1 MGNEI
6 NDSGLLESLV
16 EDIREFTD
24 GMEASEGEWGYSL
37 RKVKN
42 TLERR
47 RVWEASL
54 RGNSLELTVNE
65 WSLHLFL
72 REGVL
77 QVGWEEIPLPT
88 FDMAVATLNHLEG
101 ILPWY
106 ITRVRALKD
115 KTSLEEARIKQ
126 LNRICEATVMP
137 AIGPMAEAA
146 SLICTVRA
154 RNDSVS
160 IVLKDRKG
168 KSRSFRIGFER
179 PIQDSLGPVMEY
191 IKSVAAKGAGN
202 ISPAP
207 CCLRELCGISRALRN
222 RSRSDGSRPSGSRTR
237 TGAYTPP

>member
-1 MGNEI
+1 MGKEI
-6 NDSGLLESLV
+6 NDSGLLVSLV
-16 EDIREFTD
+16 EDIREFTG
-24 GMEASEGEWGYSL
+24 GMEASDGEWGYSL

-42 TLERR
+42 TLGRR

-146 SLICTVRA
+146 SLICTVRV

-160 IVLKDRKG
+160 IILKDRKG
-168 KSRSFRIGFER
+168 KRRSFRVGFER

-191 IKSVAAKGAGN
+191 IKSAAAKGAGN
-202 ISPAP
+202 LSPTP
-207 CCLRELCGISRALRN
+207 C
-222 RSRSDGSRPSGSRTR
+222 
-237 TGAYTPP
+237 Y

>member
-16 EDIREFTD
+16 EEIREVAD
-24 GMEASEGEWGYSL
+24 GMVATDGEWGYSL
-37 RKVKN
+37 RKVKD
-42 TLERR
+42 TLGRR
-47 RVWEASL
+47 RVWDAAL
-54 RGNSLELTVNE
+54 RGHCLELTVNE
-65 WSLHLFL
+65 WPVHMFL
-72 REGVL
+72 REGIL

-88 FDMAVATLNHLEG
+88 FDIAVATLNHLEG

-106 ITRVRALKD
+106 ITRVKALKD

-146 SLICTVRA
+146 SLICTVRV

-160 IVLKDRKG
+160 IILKDRKG
-168 KSRSFRIGFER
+168 KRRSFRVGFER

-191 IKSVAAKGAGN
+191 IKSAAAKGAGN
-202 ISPAP
+202 LSPTP
-207 CCLRELCGISRALRN
+207 C
-222 RSRSDGSRPSGSRTR
+222 
-237 TGAYTPP
+237 Y

>member
-1 MGNEI
+1 MLDREY
-6 NDSGLLESLV
+6 NDSVLLESLV

-24 GMEASEGEWGYSL
+24 GMEVSEGKGEYSI
-37 RKVKN
+37 RKVRDSIRYSH
-42 TLERR
+42 LLR
-47 RVWEASL
+47 ADL
-54 RGNSLELTVNE
+54 RGHCLELTVNE

-106 ITRVRALKD
+106 ITRVRALND

-126 LNRICEATVMP
+126 LNRICETAVMP
-137 AIGPMAEAA
+137 LLGPLAAEA
-146 SLICTVRA
+146 SMTCTVRA

-160 IVLKDRKG
+160 IVLKERKG

-179 PIQDSLGPVMEY
+179 PIQESLGPAKEY
-191 IKSVAAKGAGN
+191 LQSMVQKRAGEL
-202 ISPAP
+202 SPTP
-207 CCLRELCGISRALRN
+207 CG
-222 RSRSDGSRPSGSRTR
+222 
-237 TGAYTPP
+237 

>member
-1 MGNEI
+1 MLDKEY
-6 NDSGLLESLV
+6 NDSVLIESLV

-24 GMEASEGEWGYSL
+24 GMEASEGKGEYSIRHSHLL
-37 RKVKN
+37 R
-42 TLERR
+42 
-47 RVWEASL
+47 ADL
-54 RGNSLELTVNE
+54 RGHCLELTVNE

-88 FDMAVATLNHLEG
+88 FDIAVATLNHLEG

-106 ITRVRALKD
+106 ITRVKALKD

-154 RNDSVS
+154 RNNSFS

-168 KSRSFRIGFER
+168 KSRSFRVGFER
-179 PIQDSLGPVMEY
+179 PIQDSLGPVREY
-191 IKSVAAKGAGN
+191 IKSAAAKGAGN
-202 ISPAP
+202 LSPTP
-207 CCLRELCGISRALRN
+207 CC
-222 RSRSDGSRPSGSRTR
+222 
-237 TGAYTPP
+237 

>member
-1 MGNEI
+1 MLDREY
-6 NDSGLLESLV
+6 NDSALLESLV

-24 GMEASEGEWGYSL
+24 GMEASEGKGEYSIRNVRDSIRHGHIL
-37 RKVKN
+37 R
-42 TLERR
+42 
-47 RVWEASL
+47 AYL
-54 RGNSLELTVNE
+54 RGHCLELTVNE

-115 KTSLEEARIKQ
+115 KNSLEEARIKQ
-126 LNRICEATVMP
+126 LNRICETAVMP
-137 AIGPMAEAA
+137 LLGPLAA
-146 SLICTVRA
+146 KASMTCTVCA

-179 PIQDSLGPVMEY
+179 PIQESLGPAKEY
-191 IKSVAAKGAGN
+191 LQSMIGKRAGLIN
-202 ISPAP
+202 N
-207 CCLRELCGISRALRN
+207 ALY
-222 RSRSDGSRPSGSRTR
+222 DK
-237 TGAYTPP
+237 

>member
-1 MGNEI
+1 MGKEI
-6 NDSGLLESLV
+6 NDSGLLVSLV
-16 EDIREFTD
+16 EDIREFTG
-24 GMEASEGEWGYSL
+24 GMEASDGEWGYSL

-42 TLERR
+42 TLGRR

-126 LNRICEATVMP
+126 LNRICEMVVMP
-137 AIGPMAEAA
+137 LLGPLAAEA
-146 SLICTVRA
+146 SMTCTVRA
-154 RNDSVS
+154 RNDYAS

-179 PIQDSLGPVMEY
+179 PIQESL
-191 IKSVAAKGAGN
+191 
-202 ISPAP
+202 SPAKEYLQSMVRKRAGELSPTP
-207 CCLRELCGISRALRN
+207 CG
-222 RSRSDGSRPSGSRTR
+222 
-237 TGAYTPP
+237 

>member
-16 EDIREFTD
+16 EDIREVAD
-24 GMEASEGEWGYSL
+24 GMVATDGEWGYSL
-37 RKVKN
+37 RKVKD
-42 TLERR
+42 TLGRR
-47 RVWEASL
+47 RVWDAAL
-54 RGNSLELTVNE
+54 RGHCLELTVNE

-88 FDMAVATLNHLEG
+88 FDMAVATLDHLEG

-106 ITRVRALKD
+106 ITRVRALND

-126 LNRICEATVMP
+126 LNRICETAVMP
-137 AIGPMAEAA
+137 LLGPLAA
-146 SLICTVRA
+146 KASMTCTVRA

-179 PIQDSLGPVMEY
+179 PFQDFLGPVMEY
-191 IKSVAAKGAGN
+191 IKSAAAKGAGN
-202 ISPAP
+202 LSPTP
-207 CCLRELCGISRALRN
+207 C
-222 RSRSDGSRPSGSRTR
+222 
-237 TGAYTPP
+237 Y

>member
-1 MGNEI
+1 MGKEI
-6 NDSGLLESLV
+6 NDSGLLVSLV
-16 EDIREFTD
+16 EDIREFTG
-24 GMEASEGEWGYSL
+24 GMEASDGEWGYSL

-42 TLERR
+42 TLGRR

-154 RNDSVS
+154 RNNSFS

-168 KSRSFRIGFER
+168 KSRSFRVGFER
-179 PIQDSLGPVMEY
+179 PIQDSLGPVREY
-191 IKSVAAKGAGN
+191 IKSAAAKGAGN
-202 ISPAP
+202 LSPTP
-207 CCLRELCGISRALRN
+207 CC
-222 RSRSDGSRPSGSRTR
+222 
-237 TGAYTPP
+237 

>member
-1 MGNEI
+1 MLDREY
-6 NDSGLLESLV
+6 NDSVLLESLV
-16 EDIREFTD
+16 EDIREFTG
-24 GMEASEGEWGYSL
+24 GMEASDGEWGYSL

-42 TLERR
+42 TLGRR

-88 FDMAVATLNHLEG
+88 FDIAVATLNHLEG

-106 ITRVRALKD
+106 ITRVKALKD

-154 RNDSVS
+154 RNNSFS

-168 KSRSFRIGFER
+168 KSRSFRVGFER
-179 PIQDSLGPVMEY
+179 PIQDSLGPVREY
-191 IKSVAAKGAGN
+191 IKSAAAKGAGN
-202 ISPAP
+202 LSPTP
-207 CCLRELCGISRALRN
+207 C
-222 RSRSDGSRPSGSRTR
+222 
-237 TGAYTPP
+237 Y

>member
-1 MGNEI
+1 MGKEI
-6 NDSGLLESLV
+6 NDSGLLVSLV
-16 EDIREFTD
+16 EDIREFTG
-24 GMEASEGEWGYSL
+24 GMEASDGEWGYSL

-42 TLERR
+42 TLGRR

-137 AIGPMAEAA
+137 AIGRLAEEA
-146 SLICTVRA
+146 SLTCTVRA
-154 RNDSVS
+154 RSDSVS

-168 KSRSFRIGFER
+168 KRRSFRVGFER
-179 PIQDSLGPVMEY
+179 PIQDSLGPVREY
-191 IKSVAAKGAGN
+191 IKSAAAKGAGN
-202 ISPAP
+202 LSPTP
-207 CCLRELCGISRALRN
+207 C
-222 RSRSDGSRPSGSRTR
+222 
-237 TGAYTPP
+237 Y

>member
-1 MGNEI
+1 MGKEI
-6 NDSGLLESLV
+6 NDSGLLVSLV
-16 EDIREFTD
+16 EDIREFTG
-24 GMEASEGEWGYSL
+24 GMEASDGEWGYSL

-42 TLERR
+42 TLGRR
-47 RVWEASL
+47 RVWEAPL

-146 SLICTVRA
+146 SLICTVRV

-160 IVLKDRKG
+160 IILKDRKG
-168 KSRSFRIGFER
+168 KRRSFRVGFER

-191 IKSVAAKGAGN
+191 IKSAAAKGAGN
-202 ISPAP
+202 LSPTP
-207 CCLRELCGISRALRN
+207 C
-222 RSRSDGSRPSGSRTR
+222 
-237 TGAYTPP
+237 Y

>member
-1 MGNEI
+1 MGKEI
-6 NDSGLLESLV
+6 NDSGLLVSLV
-16 EDIREFTD
+16 EDIREFTG
-24 GMEASEGEWGYSL
+24 GMEASDGEWGYSL

-42 TLERR
+42 TLGRR
-47 RVWEASL
+47 RVWEAPL

-106 ITRVRALKD
+106 ITRVKALKD

-146 SLICTVRA
+146 SLICTVRV

-160 IVLKDRKG
+160 IILKDRKG
-168 KSRSFRIGFER
+168 KRRSFRVGFER

-191 IKSVAAKGAGN
+191 IKSAAAKGAGN
-202 ISPAP
+202 LSPTP
-207 CCLRELCGISRALRN
+207 C
-222 RSRSDGSRPSGSRTR
+222 
-237 TGAYTPP
+237 Y

>member
-1 MGNEI
+1 MGH
-6 NDSGLLESLV
+6 
-16 EDIREFTD
+16 
-24 GMEASEGEWGYSL
+24 
-37 RKVKN
+37 
-42 TLERR
+42 TLGRR
-47 RVWEASL
+47 RVWDAAL
-54 RGNSLELTVNE
+54 RGHCLELTVNE

-77 QVGWEEIPLPT
+77 QVGWDEIHLQT
-88 FDMAVATLNHLEG
+88 SDMAVAALNYLEG
-101 ILPWY
+101 ILPEY
-106 ITRVRALKD
+106 VSRFRALKD
-115 KTSLEEARIKQ
+115 KNSLEEARIKQ

-137 AIGPMAEAA
+137 AIGRLAEEA
-146 SLICTVRA
+146 SLTGTVRA
-154 RNDSVS
+154 RSDSVS

-168 KSRSFRIGFER
+168 KRRSFRVGFER

-191 IKSVAAKGAGN
+191 IKSAAAKGAGN

>member
-1 MGNEI
+1 MGKEI
-6 NDSGLLESLV
+6 NDSGLLVSLV
-16 EDIREFTD
+16 EDIREFTG
-24 GMEASEGEWGYSL
+24 GMEASDGEWGYSL

-42 TLERR
+42 TLGRR
-47 RVWEASL
+47 RVWEATL

-88 FDMAVATLNHLEG
+88 FDIAVATLNHLEG

-106 ITRVRALKD
+106 ITRVKALKD

-154 RNDSVS
+154 RNNSFS

-168 KSRSFRIGFER
+168 KSRSFRVGFER

-191 IKSVAAKGAGN
+191 IKSAAAKGAGN
-202 ISPAP
+202 LSPTP
-207 CCLRELCGISRALRN
+207 C
-222 RSRSDGSRPSGSRTR
+222 
-237 TGAYTPP
+237 Y

>member
-16 EDIREFTD
+16 EEIRKVAD
-24 GMEASEGEWGYSL
+24 GMVATDGEWGYSL
-37 RKVKN
+37 RKVKD
-42 TLERR
+42 TLGRR
-47 RVWEASL
+47 RVWDVAL
-54 RGNSLELTVNE
+54 RGHCLELTVNE

-88 FDMAVATLNHLEG
+88 FDIAVATLNHLEG

-106 ITRVRALKD
+106 ITRVKALKD

-146 SLICTVRA
+146 SLICTVRV

-160 IVLKDRKG
+160 IILKDRKG
-168 KSRSFRIGFER
+168 KRRSFRVGFER

-191 IKSVAAKGAGN
+191 IKSAAAKGAGN
-202 ISPAP
+202 LSPTP
-207 CCLRELCGISRALRN
+207 C
-222 RSRSDGSRPSGSRTR
+222 
-237 TGAYTPP
+237 Y

>member
-1 MGNEI
+1 MGKEI
-6 NDSGLLESLV
+6 NDSGLLVSLV
-16 EDIREFTD
+16 EDIREFTG
-24 GMEASEGEWGYSL
+24 GMEASDGEWGYSL

-42 TLERR
+42 TLGRR
-47 RVWEASL
+47 RVWEAAL

-146 SLICTVRA
+146 SLICTVRV

-160 IVLKDRKG
+160 IILKDRKG
-168 KSRSFRIGFER
+168 KRRSFRVGFER

-191 IKSVAAKGAGN
+191 IKSAAAKGAGN
-202 ISPAP
+202 LSPTP
-207 CCLRELCGISRALRN
+207 C
-222 RSRSDGSRPSGSRTR
+222 
-237 TGAYTPP
+237 Y

>member
-1 MGNEI
+1 MGKEI
-6 NDSGLLESLV
+6 NDSGLLVSLV
-16 EDIREFTD
+16 EDIREFTG
-24 GMEASEGEWGYSL
+24 GMEASDGEWGYSL

-42 TLERR
+42 TLGRR

-115 KTSLEEARIKQ
+115 KNSLEEARIKQ

-137 AIGPMAEAA
+137 FLGPLAAEA
-146 SLICTVRA
+146 SMTCTVRA
-154 RNDSVS
+154 RNDYAS

-168 KSRSFRIGFER
+168 KSRSFRVGFER
-179 PIQDSLGPVMEY
+179 PIQDSLGPVREY
-191 IKSVAAKGAGN
+191 IKSAAAKGAGN
-202 ISPAP
+202 LSPTP
-207 CCLRELCGISRALRN
+207 C
-222 RSRSDGSRPSGSRTR
+222 
-237 TGAYTPP
+237 Y